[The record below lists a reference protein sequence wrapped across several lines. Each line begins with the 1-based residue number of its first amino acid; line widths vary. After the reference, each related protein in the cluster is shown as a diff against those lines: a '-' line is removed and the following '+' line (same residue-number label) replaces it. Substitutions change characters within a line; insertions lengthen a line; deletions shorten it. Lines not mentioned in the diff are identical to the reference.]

1 VTVLSQ
7 AETRPAGKE
16 GLERMALAAKRTAR
30 CVAGATKRDIESPRV
45 RMTAMM
51 DPEIAEYRWEMG
63 LLPNEG
69 AARRC
74 GW

>member
-1 VTVLSQ
+1 MTVLSQ
-7 AETRPAGKE
+7 AETRLAGKE
-16 GLERMALAAKRTAR
+16 DLERMALAA
-30 CVAGATKRDIESPRV
+30 KRDIESPRV

-63 LLPNEG
+63 SLPNEG

>member
-1 VTVLSQ
+1 MTVLSQ

-16 GLERMALAAKRTAR
+16 GLERMALAAKR
-30 CVAGATKRDIESPRV
+30 DIEIPRV

-51 DPEIAEYRWEMG
+51 DPEIAEYGWEMG
-63 LLPNEG
+63 SLRNEG

-74 GW
+74 GS